1 MALALAP
8 GAALAEARVDL
19 ALVLALDSSASVDAG
34 EFALQRDGLAM
45 AFRDGEVAAAIAGG
59 ARRRIA
65 VAVIEW
71 AGAAQQEVAVGWTLV
86 GDAASASSLADR
98 IAAIDRAIPTGAT
111 SIAGAL
117 GFAATLLAAAP
128 FPADRLAIDL
138 SGDGRNNQGRDIEEI
153 RRRVVAQG
161 VTINALAILN
171 EHPTLDR
178 YFEGRVIGGAGAF
191 VEIAE
196 DYGAYVGAIRRK
208 LIREIRPLNLSEPAT
223 SSPERQVLM
232 ATAPPTAR

>member
-1 MALALAP
+1 MLL
-8 GAALAEARVDL
+8 GC
-19 ALVLALDSSASVDAG
+19 
-34 EFALQRDGLAM
+34 
-45 AFRDGEVAAAIAGG
+45 
-59 ARRRIA
+59 
-65 VAVIEW
+65 
-71 AGAAQQEVAVGWTLV
+71 
-86 GDAASASSLADR
+86 GD
-98 IAAIDRAIPTGAT
+98 
-111 SIAGAL
+111 
-117 GFAATLLAAAP
+117 ATLLAAAP